1 MKRFSKE
8 EDSYLIENHNK
19 FRTRHELNDAFNK
32 KFENHQV
39 SYGVIVY
46 RLSKLGCVTK
56 KKHNIVCKR
65 FTDEEDAFLRDNI
78 HKCLTLYDLND
89 LFNEKFKNHQVS
101 CGTLQYRLKVL
112 GIKKGTHNI
121 RKGKMPSRNSIGTV
135 IVDKHGKKARV
146 KTENG
151 YVQANAYFK
160 KLYFGENEKGK
171 MIIHLNGDYSDFS
184 RENIELVTK
193 SIYTSL
199 RFRKWIF
206 KDPEL
211 TKTAILTAQL
221 LELFP
226 DLRHNENQYYGNRRE
241 R

>member
-1 MKRFSKE
+1 MKRVYFSQE
-8 EDSYLIENHNK
+8 EDK
-19 FRTRHELNDAFNK
+19 
-32 KFENHQV
+32 
-39 SYGVIVY
+39 
-46 RLSKLGCVTK
+46 
-56 KKHNIVCKR
+56 
-65 FTDEEDAFLRDNI
+65 FLRDNI
-78 HKCLTLYDLND
+78 HKCYTLYDLAD
-89 LFNEKFKNHQVS
+89 LFNKQFPEHSTNANN
-101 CGTLQYRLKVL
+101 LQKRLSIL
-112 GIKKGTHNI
+112 RIKKGTHNI
-121 RKGKMPSRNSIGTV
+121 RKMPSKNPIGTV

-199 RFRKWIF
+199 MFRKWIF